1 MLSVRA
7 AISEYSQT
15 PGEVSELNTGAFED
29 IKVIKKFLSK
39 VSKRERCPKIHLGVR
54 EI

>member
-15 PGEVSELNTGAFED
+15 PGEVSELNIGAFED
-29 IKVIKKFLSK
+29 IKVITYPKYPK
-39 VSKRERCPKIHLGVR
+39 ERGAPKYI
-54 EI
+54 